1 MGVFSHQELK
11 GNTTM
16 PILDSQNLKT
26 NLAQLPG
33 WEIKDGQLAKTFV
46 ASDFQAAI
54 AFIVRIAF
62 FAEAAD
68 HHPDIAIAYNKVGIA
83 LSTHSE
89 GGITEK
95 DFAVAEKIETVFR
108 G

>member
-1 MGVFSHQELK
+1 MLIS
-11 GNTTM
+11 
-16 PILDSQNLKT
+16 DSQTLQDE
-26 NLAQLPG
+26 LALLPG

-46 ASDFQAAI
+46 AADFQAAI
-54 AFIVRIAF
+54 AFVVRIAF

-95 DFAVAEKIETVFR
+95 DFALAGQIEAVFAV
-108 G
+108 

>member
-1 MGVFSHQELK
+1 MAILNSSELQ
-11 GNTTM
+11 TR
-16 PILDSQNLKT
+16 ISS
-26 NLAQLPG
+26 LPD
-33 WEIKDGQLAKTFV
+33 WQIKDGQLAKTFV
-46 ASDFQAAI
+46 SKDFQAAI
-54 AFIVRIAF
+54 AFVVRIAF

-95 DFAVAEKIETVFR
+95 DFALAEKIEGVFR